1 MHELALAQSLF
12 KIMETTAAQN
22 GGGRIEAA
30 TLRLG
35 AMTHIEPETLSFAFD
50 VVTRGTRAEG
60 CQLHF
65 ERVPLTVTCRECQF
79 AGEIS
84 PDAGACPSCG
94 AVGLTV
100 TGGREIERDSIE
112 LEDEPHA

>member
-1 MHELALAQSLF
+1 MHELALAHSLF
-12 KIMETTAAQN
+12 TIMEKTAAAN

-35 AMTHIEPETLSFAFD
+35 ALTHIEAETLSFAFD
-50 VVTRGTRAEG
+50 VVTRGTSAEG

-65 ERVPLTVTCRECQF
+65 ERVPLTVRCPQCHYS
-79 AGEIS
+79 GEVA
-84 PDAGACPSCG
+84 PDAGLCPACG

-100 TGGREIERDSIE
+100 TGGREIELDSIE
-112 LEDEPHA
+112 LEDKPHA